1 MATKEDGPASS
12 YLWSTRKLI
21 SIRTT
26 NLNSSFSQSFKHDS
40 VDFRKHTFCV
50 HLCVRIR
57 VCMST
62 VYVLVYS
69 GDQRKTLLLYTLA
82 AGKQILVPHLKP
94 ECILNGRPGEHKQKK
109 IIHGKHVEELN
120 IPHQTTA
127 KYCLMYTIEITCSYK
142 PQYVLPK
149 WNADKSRKD
158 EKKKITPSRT
168 ASIWRYQCLCSGP
181 ADYGR
186 VKNKHTLTIKC
197 DSLYLAT
204 FCFCILRTIQ
214 RNLCEESWDP

>member
-1 MATKEDGPASS
+1 MYT
-12 YLWSTRKLI
+12 
-21 SIRTT
+21 
-26 NLNSSFSQSFKHDS
+26 
-40 VDFRKHTFCV
+40 CV
-50 HLCVRIR
+50 HVHCV
-57 VCMST
+57 CA
-62 VYVLVYS
+62 VLIYS
-69 GDQRKTLLLYTLA
+69 GDRRKTLPLYTLA

-109 IIHGKHVEELN
+109 SIHGKHVEELN
-120 IPHQTTA
+120 IPRQTTA
-127 KYCLMYTIEITCSYK
+127 KYCLMYTIKITCSYK

-158 EKKKITPSRT
+158 ERKKKITPSRT

-197 DSLYLAT
+197 ELPYLAT
-204 FCFCILRTIQ
+204 FCICILRTIQ
-214 RNLCEESWDP
+214 QNLCEESWDP